1 MNSRN
6 AIHEELKELSSSLP
20 YDKQPVFT
28 VPQGYF
34 ENFAASVWSR
44 INSQH
49 PMDSADELAEL
60 SPMLAAIPRKMPF
73 SVPENYF
80 SELTDRLPAMTSE
93 DDQFSE
99 ALQQHHRQMPYTV
112 PAGYFEGMADSVLAK
127 VKVKKPVGKV
137 VSFGMRPWMRI
148 AAAAVITGLIIL
160 SGIAYFG
167 NNTKSI
173 DPNSQ
178 PDEWISQ
185 KLKNI
190 TSKELDEFIRTVDNS
205 FSSKELAASAKGEA
219 EVRKML
225 KDVTNSELDAFLN
238 QLPADIEEPVT
249 IN

>member
-6 AIHEELKELSSSLP
+6 AIQEELKELSSFLP

-49 PMDSADELAEL
+49 PMDTADELAEL
-60 SPMLAAIPRKMPF
+60 SPVLAAIPRKMPF
-73 SVPENYF
+73 TVPENYF
-80 SELTDRLPAMTSE
+80 SELTDNLPAMTSN
-93 DDQFSE
+93 DQLPES
-99 ALQQHHRQMPYTV
+99 LQQHHRHMPFTV
-112 PAGYFEGMADSVLAK
+112 PTGYFEGVADSVLAK

-148 AAAAVITGLIIL
+148 AAAAVVTGLIVV

-167 NNTKSI
+167 NTGKSI

-190 TSKELDEFIRTVDNS
+190 NSKELDEFIRTVDITS
-205 FSSKELAASAKGEA
+205 SSKELAQSANGEA

-225 KDVTNSELDAFLN
+225 KDVSNSELDAFLN
-238 QLPADIEEPVT
+238 QLPADIEEPAT

>member
-6 AIHEELKELSSSLP
+6 AIQEELKELSSFLP

-44 INSQH
+44 LNSQH

-60 SPMLAAIPRKMPF
+60 SPVLAAIPRKMPF
-73 SVPENYF
+73 TVPENYF
-80 SELTDRLPAMTSE
+80 SELTSSLPAMTSNDHLPE
-93 DDQFSE
+93 V
-99 ALQQHHRQMPYTV
+99 LQHHRQMPYTV
-112 PAGYFEGMADSVLAK
+112 PEGYFEGVAESVLAK

-137 VSFGMRPWMRI
+137 VSFGMKPWMRI
-148 AAAAVITGLIIL
+148 AAAAVVTGLIVL
-160 SGIAYFG
+160 GGIAYFG
-167 NNTKSI
+167 NNSKSI

-190 TSKELDEFIRTVDNS
+190 NSKELDEFIRTVDIS
-205 FSSKELAASAKGEA
+205 FSSKELAASANGEA

-225 KDVTNSELDAFLN
+225 KDVSNSELDAFLN
-238 QLPADIEEPVT
+238 QLPADIEEPAT